1 MENRIEDQIK
11 EMMVERLFLQVKPEE
26 ISDQGSLAEEIGV
39 DSVQLFEIIVGL
51 EEMFGF
57 SVEDEEFDQERFRSV
72 KSIADFVRSKQ
83 ES

>member
-11 EMMVERLFLQVKPEE
+11 EMMVERLFLQIKPDE
-26 ISDQGSLAEEIGV
+26 ISDEGNLGEEIGV

-51 EEMFGF
+51 EEIFGI
-57 SVEDEEFDQERFRSV
+57 SVEDEEFDQDKFRSV

-83 ES
+83 

>member
-11 EMMVERLFLQVKPEE
+11 EMMVERLFLRVKPDE
-26 ISDQGSLAEEIGV
+26 ISDGENLGEEIGV

-51 EEMFGF
+51 EEIFGI
-57 SVEDEEFDQERFRSV
+57 SVEDEEFDQDRFRSV

-83 ES
+83 